1 MPGIREPQLHRLL
14 KRAEPLLDLEL
25 QVLDTV
31 FQVAHVSKD
40 LSKQHLVM
48 RVNLPGPRLLE
59 LGQFVAQRATSQIS
73 QLL

>member
-31 FQVAHVSKD
+31 FQVANVSKD
-40 LSKQHLVM
+40 LAKQHLVM
-48 RVNLPGPRLLE
+48 RLDLPAQRLLE
-59 LGQFVAQRATSQIS
+59 LGQFVAQGATSQIS
-73 QLL
+73 